1 MAKIPQE
8 MQEFMK
14 GKMAWVATAS
24 PDGVPNTTPKGTVQ
38 VIDDEHIVFADLF
51 SLKTRDNLQKNP
63 KVAVTVV
70 DLEKYKGYQFKGSA
84 ELVDSGPVFDQVVEQ
99 LKKAPMQLP
108 NPKYVVIITV
118 DSIFDQSVG
127 PKAGQ
132 QIV

>member
-1 MAKIPQE
+1 MARIPKE
-8 MQEFMK
+8 VQEFVK

-38 VIDDEHIVFADLF
+38 VIDDEHVVFADLF

-70 DLEKYKGYQFKGSA
+70 DLEKHKGYQFKGTA
-84 ELVDSGPVFDQVVEQ
+84 KLVDSGPVFDQMVEQ

-108 NPKYVVIITV
+108 HPKYVVIITV

>member
-1 MAKIPQE
+1 MARIPKE
-8 MQEFMK
+8 VQEFVK
-14 GKMAWVATAS
+14 NKMAWVATAS

-38 VIDDEHIVFADLF
+38 IIDDEHIVFADLF

-70 DLEKYKGYQFKGSA
+70 DMEKHKGYQFKGSTQ
-84 ELVDSGPVFDQVVEQ
+84 LVDSGPVFDQVVEQ

-108 NPKYVVIITV
+108 HPKYVVIITV

-132 QIV
+132 QIA

>member
-1 MAKIPQE
+1 MAKIPNE
-8 MQEFMK
+8 VQEFVK

-38 VIDDEHIVFADLF
+38 VLDDEHIIFADLF
-51 SLKTRDNLQKNP
+51 SGKTRENLQKNP
-63 KVAVTVV
+63 KVAVTVL
-70 DLEKYKGYQFKGSA
+70 DMEKFKGFQFKGTA
-84 ELVDSGPVFDQVVEQ
+84 QLVDSGPVFDQMVEQ
-99 LKKAPMQLP
+99 LKKAPKQLP
-108 NPKYVVIITV
+108 HPKYAVIITV

>member
-1 MAKIPQE
+1 MAKIPKE
-8 MQEFMK
+8 LQEFMK

-38 VIDDEHIVFADLF
+38 VLDDEHIIFADLF
-51 SLKTRDNLQKNP
+51 SVKTRDNLQKNP
-63 KVAVTVV
+63 KVAVTVI
-70 DLEKYKGYQFKGSA
+70 DMETKKGYQFKGPA
-84 ELVDSGPVFDQVVEQ
+84 QLVDSGPVFDQVVEK
-99 LKKAPMQLP
+99 LKQAPMKLP
-108 NPKYVVIITV
+108 NPKYVVIMTV

>member
-1 MAKIPQE
+1 MARIPKE
-8 MQEFMK
+8 VQEFVQN
-14 GKMAWVATAS
+14 KMAWVATAS
-24 PDGVPNTTPKGTVQ
+24 PDGVPNTTPKGTVRI
-38 VIDDEHIVFADLF
+38 IDDEHVVFADLF

-70 DLEKYKGYQFKGSA
+70 DLEKHKGYQFKGTA
-84 ELVDSGPVFDQVVEQ
+84 KLVDSGPVFDQVVEQ

-108 NPKYVVIITV
+108 HPKYVVIITV

>member
-38 VIDDEHIVFADLF
+38 VLDDEHIIFADLF

-63 KVAVTVV
+63 KVAVTVI
-70 DLEKYKGYQFKGSA
+70 DMETKKGYQFKGSTK
-84 ELVDSGPVFDQVVEQ
+84 LVDSGPVFDQVVEK

-108 NPKYVVIITV
+108 NPKYVVIMTV

-132 QIV
+132 QIA